1 MPYYDYYCPANDRT
15 VEVRHGMS
23 ETLRTW
29 GELCE
34 RAGLPAG
41 DTPSETPIERKVTA
55 GVPLTGR
62 ASDAPAEA
70 CGPSCACF
78 PD

>member
-1 MPYYDYYCPANDRT
+1 MPYYDYYCAANDRT
-15 VEVRHGMS
+15 VEVRHSMS

-34 RAGLPAG
+34 RAGLST
-41 DTPSETPIERKVTA
+41 DETPADAAIERKVTA

-62 ASDAPAEA
+62 SAGSPPEA
-70 CGPSCACF
+70 CGPSCACAW
-78 PD
+78 D